1 MTTVREVMTTPVV
14 TVRRTTP
21 LKDVAQLL
29 VENRVSGL
37 PVVDV
42 DGTVLG
48 VVSEADFLVKESG
61 EGAVRHRPL
70 ARILGDSRTSRSQ
83 LDKVHATRTA
93 DAMTA
98 PAITIEPGRPI
109 GEAARLMTLR
119 NVNRLPVVED
129 GRLVGI
135 VTRADL
141 VRAYVRTDEELA
153 ETIREDVIRRTL
165 WLDPAAFAVEVRDG
179 IASISGHAQRR
190 STADM
195 VAHATAVVPGILE
208 VEASITWAL
217 DDSKIQPEP
226 VDLVS
231 LIGPR

>member
-1 MTTVREVMTTPVV
+1 MKTVRDVMATPVV

-37 PVVDV
+37 PVIDV
-42 DGTVLG
+42 DGSVLG

-70 ARILGDSRTSRSQ
+70 ARLLGDSRTSRSQ

-109 GEAARLMTLR
+109 SEAARLMTLR
-119 NVNRLPVVED
+119 KVNRLPVVED

-141 VRAYVRTDEELA
+141 VRAYVRSDADLA
-153 ETIREDVIRRTL
+153 ETIRQDVIRHTL
-165 WLDPAAFAVEVRDG
+165 WLDPAAFAVEVKDG
-179 IASISGHAQRR
+179 IASISGHVQRR
-190 STADM
+190 STAGM

-208 VEASITWAL
+208 VEASITWSL
-217 DDSKIQPEP
+217 DDNKIQPEP

>member
-1 MTTVREVMTTPVV
+1 
-14 TVRRTTP
+14 
-21 LKDVAQLL
+21 
-29 VENRVSGL
+29 
-37 PVVDV
+37 
-42 DGTVLG
+42 
-48 VVSEADFLVKESG
+48 
-61 EGAVRHRPL
+61 
-70 ARILGDSRTSRSQ
+70 
-83 LDKVHATRTA
+83 
-93 DAMTA
+93 MTA

-165 WLDPAAFAVEVRDG
+165 WLDPAAFAVEVKDG
-179 IASISGHAQRR
+179 IASISGHVQRR

-208 VEASITWAL
+208 VEASITWSL

>member
-165 WLDPAAFAVEVRDG
+165 WLDPAAFAVEVKDG
-179 IASISGHAQRR
+179 IASISGHVQRR

-208 VEASITWAL
+208 VEASITWSL